1 MDVSMANKNLIDEI
15 EDVFITELGTG
26 SAFIL
31 DKNLGDLGLTRES
44 VQKKDVNKLINNLV
58 EEYNKVLGNHVYLIE
73 KEIKKR
79 GLN

>member
-1 MDVSMANKNLIDEI
+1 MANKNLIDEI

>member
-1 MDVSMANKNLIDEI
+1 MANKNLIDEI

-58 EEYNKVLGNHVYLIE
+58 EEYNKVLGTHVYLIE

>member
-1 MDVSMANKNLIDEI
+1 MAVSMANKNLIDEI

-31 DKNLGDLGLTRES
+31 DKNLCDLGLTRES
-44 VQKKDVNKLINNLV
+44 AQKEDVNRLVNNLV